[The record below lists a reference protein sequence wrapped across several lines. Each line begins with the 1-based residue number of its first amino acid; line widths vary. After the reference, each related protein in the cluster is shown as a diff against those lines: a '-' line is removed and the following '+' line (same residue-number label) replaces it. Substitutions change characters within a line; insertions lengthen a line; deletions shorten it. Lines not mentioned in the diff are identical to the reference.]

1 MATQLAFAVFS
12 LVVILAAWRVVTSPD
27 VARATVALVVALAG
41 MAPLFLLLAAEFV
54 AVVQVLVYVG
64 AVVVLF
70 LFAVMLTA
78 RRGGAAESV
87 DHRRRW
93 PGLVAASVL
102 LVVLLRTARDAF
114 GDAEIGDPAIGR
126 TAAVGDVMLRQHVL
140 AFETASVLLLAAL
153 VGAIVLARKG

>member
-1 MATQLAFAVFS
+1 VATQLAFAVFS
-12 LVVILAAWRVVTSPD
+12 LVVILASWRVVTSPD
-27 VARATVALVVALAG
+27 VARAAVALVVALAG

-78 RRGGAAESV
+78 RRGDGVDPV
-87 DHRRRW
+87 DHHRRW
-93 PGLVAASVL
+93 PGLLTASVL
-102 LVVLLRTARDAF
+102 LVVLLRTTRDAF
-114 GDAEIGDPAIGR
+114 GDAEVGTPSIGR
-126 TAAVGDVMLRQHVL
+126 TAAVGDVMLRQHVV
-140 AFETASVLLLAAL
+140 AFEAASVLLLAAL